1 MAMTTCK
8 ESKTHI
14 YTIAESWSQYDVKEK
29 KIYNCAIIVAAFLG
43 MILLSATALGYTG
56 SSSASNATS
65 PTPPKSTPNEST
77 KTEPATAFTES
88 KEIIEEVEARLKSN
102 SEHLKKYY
110 GTPSQVK
117 QATADLVKLAVIK
130 GLYEKSGK
138 KEEKNLGARA
148 TALILRVSQQQRTIY
163 ASATEEIFVRS
174 GMDVRVT
181 ANGAKKDQLNLKYVL
196 MSKPLVY
203 KFQNE
208 VKLSDQARVL
218 GFKKIIYSDGYD
230 TSWTV
235 DL

>member
-1 MAMTTCK
+1 MTTCK

-14 YTIAESWSQYDVKEK
+14 YTTAESWSQHDIKEK
-29 KIYNCAIIVAAFLG
+29 KIYYCAIIVAAFLG

-56 SSSASNATS
+56 ATS
-65 PTPPKSTPNEST
+65 STPSKSTPNESA
-77 KTEPATAFTES
+77 KTEPATTFTES
-88 KEIIEEVEARLKSN
+88 KKIIEEVEARLKSN

-110 GTPSQVK
+110 GTSSQVK
-117 QATADLVKLAVIK
+117 QATTDLVKLAVIK

-138 KEEKNLGARA
+138 KEEKNLGTRA
-148 TALILRVSQQQRTIY
+148 TTLILRVSQQQRTIY
-163 ASATEEIFVRS
+163 ASATEEIFVKS
-174 GMDVRVT
+174 GMDVKVT
-181 ANGAKKDQLNLKYVL
+181 AKKKKKDQLTLKYVL

-218 GFKKIIYSDGYD
+218 GFKKIIYSDGYN

>member
-1 MAMTTCK
+1 MAMMTCK
-8 ESKTHI
+8 ESKAHI
-14 YTIAESWSQYDVKEK
+14 CTTTESCSQYGVKKK
-29 KIYNCAIIVAAFLG
+29 KIYDCAIIVAAFLG
-43 MILLSATALGYTG
+43 MILSSGTTLGNTG
-56 SSSASNATS
+56 SSSTSNATS
-65 PTPPKSTPNEST
+65 STPPKPTPNESA
-77 KTEPATAFTES
+77 KTDPIPVLTES
-88 KEIIEEVEARLKSN
+88 KKIIEEVEARLKSN

-110 GTPSQVK
+110 GTSSQVK
-117 QATADLVKLAVIK
+117 QATTDLVKLAVIK

-138 KEEKNLGARA
+138 KEEKNLGTRA
-148 TALILRVSQQQRTIY
+148 TTLILRVSQQQRTIY

-174 GMDVRVT
+174 GMDVKVT
-181 ANGAKKDQLNLKYVL
+181 ANGAKKDQLSLKYVL

-218 GFKKIIYSDGYD
+218 GFKKIIYSDGYN